1 MLVLSRRKDE
11 AIMLGDD
18 IEIVVLGID
27 GDQVRLGIKAPKS
40 LQVYRKEIYSQV
52 LSSNQEA
59 SKAVL
64 DPEELSKFFKKK

>member
-18 IEIVVLGID
+18 IEIVVLGMD

-40 LQVYRKEIYSQV
+40 LQIYRKEIYAQV

-59 SKAVL
+59 SKVSL
-64 DPEELSKFFKKK
+64 DPGELSKLFKKK